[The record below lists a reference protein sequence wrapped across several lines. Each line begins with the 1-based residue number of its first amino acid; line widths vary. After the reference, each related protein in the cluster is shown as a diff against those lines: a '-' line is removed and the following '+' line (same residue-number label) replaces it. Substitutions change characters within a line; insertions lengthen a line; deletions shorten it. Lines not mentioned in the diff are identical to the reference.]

1 MERER
6 ERHFQSLQV
15 TGLLP
20 MHTNIWRLNSDS
32 EATRSCLIDENNMI
46 GPGDIA
52 WSMHVRH
59 SLVAEEDGVDEAE
72 NSARFTEAAAG
83 KMMVLL
89 MMRRMQIWDDTS
101 LQIQRFYAAM
111 LFLLDIN
118 GPIHET
124 AKVNAVC
131 VTYASSAPAFM
142 CMDQSMSLP
151 KQEECH
157 SLHHL

>member
-1 MERER
+1 MDGKGKAIPKPPSDR
-6 ERHFQSLQV
+6 SIIV
-15 TGLLP
+15 P

-32 EATRSCLIDENNMI
+32 EATRSCVIDERNNMI

-89 MMRRMQIWDDTS
+89 MKRRMQIWDDTS
-101 LQIQRFYAAM
+101 LQRFYAQ
-111 LFLLDIN
+111 
-118 GPIHET
+118 
-124 AKVNAVC
+124 C
-131 VTYASSAPAFM
+131 S
-142 CMDQSMSLP
+142 C
-151 KQEECH
+151 
-157 SLHHL
+157 